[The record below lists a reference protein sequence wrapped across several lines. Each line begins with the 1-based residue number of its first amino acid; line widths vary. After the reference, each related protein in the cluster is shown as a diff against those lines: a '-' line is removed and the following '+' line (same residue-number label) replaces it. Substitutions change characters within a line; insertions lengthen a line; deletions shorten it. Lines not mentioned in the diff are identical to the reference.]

1 MNKDHKIRKFL
12 QILKLSNF
20 KIHKI

>member
-1 MNKDHKIRKFL
+1 MNKDHKIHEFL